1 MAGPGGS
8 GKKIADLP
16 EQKAR
21 WVEGMVERVQQ
32 ASAEKNGN
40 GNGQKQQKP
49 FAELGKVGGT
59 RRVIFNRSP
68 SSAETGRS

>member
-21 WVEGMVERVQQ
+21 WVEGMVERVQK
-32 ASAEKNGN
+32 ASGEKNGD
-40 GNGQKQQKP
+40 GQKQKA
-49 FAELGKVGGT
+49 FAELGKVGAT
-59 RRVIFNRSP
+59 RRVIFNRSA
-68 SSAETGRS
+68 SSAETGRN